1 MYNYKAMLDLS
12 KLSDEEVVEITR
24 TKNKEAYAEVIK
36 RYQGKL
42 MRYAKYLVNDDE
54 RASDVIQD
62 SFIKAYIN
70 LNSFDTKRKFSSWI
84 YRIVHNEAMNL
95 INKYKK
101 EKPLFEN
108 IDFDSGVNVEEEYT
122 QNEVR
127 KMVKNCLKE
136 MSLLYREPLSLY
148 YLEEKS
154 YKEISDILRI
164 PIGTVGTRINR
175 AKLIMRQICQR
186 KKINKN

>member
-1 MYNYKAMLDLS
+1 MYNNKAMLSLS

-24 TKNKEAYAEVIK
+24 TKNKEAYSEIIK

-42 MRYAKYLVNDDE
+42 MRYAKYLVNDNE
-54 RASDVIQD
+54 RASDVVQD
-62 SFIKAYIN
+62 AFIKAYIN

-84 YRIVHNEAMNL
+84 YRIVHNEAVNL

-108 IDFDSGVNVEEEYT
+108 IDFDSGINIEEEYT

-127 KMVKNCLKE
+127 KMVKNCLEE

>member
-24 TKNKEAYAEVIK
+24 TKNKEAYSEIIK

-42 MRYAKYLVNDDE
+42 MRYAKYLVNDNE
-54 RASDVIQD
+54 RASDVVQD
-62 SFIKAYIN
+62 AFIKAYIN

-84 YRIVHNEAMNL
+84 YRIVHNEAVNL

-108 IDFDSGVNVEEEYT
+108 IDFDSGINIEEEYT

-127 KMVKNCLKE
+127 KMVKNCLEE

-164 PIGTVGTRINR
+164 PIGTVGIRINR